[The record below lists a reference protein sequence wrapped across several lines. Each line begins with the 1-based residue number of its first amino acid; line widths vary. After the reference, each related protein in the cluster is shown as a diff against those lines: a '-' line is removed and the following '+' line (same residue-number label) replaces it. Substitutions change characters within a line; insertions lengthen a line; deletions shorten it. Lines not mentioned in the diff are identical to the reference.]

1 MASKLYIDEVIASNT
16 STGIAFSGNAVFNEI
31 VSSSANLENLDV
43 SSSAILENVNISNL
57 GVSGDVKIGA
67 GIPAEKLDIDGNIK
81 ISEYIDH
88 GDLNLGQVGNNT
100 RFHRYAQYYTNVNI
114 GWYTVAINPGNRAG
128 GLFEVYDGRSSRH
141 SHRSFYAGHM
151 YGSQSGIFVY
161 GNVAYSSGGAIR
173 YARIKEG
180 GTYDGALLQIYV
192 DDDSSA
198 VGIRVYDHMAGSGW
212 YLVNWVPDG
221 TDPGG
226 LGNFSALVN
235 AYGQVD
241 FNTAGFV
248 YRIN

>member
-1 MASKLYIDEVIASNT
+1 MASKLYIDEVVASNT
-16 STGIAFSGNAVFNEI
+16 STGISFSDDANFNQI
-31 VSSSANLENLDV
+31 VSNSAN
-43 SSSAILENVNISNL
+43 LENVNISNL
-57 GVSGDVKIGA
+57 GVSGNVKIGT

-81 ISEYIDH
+81 ITEYIDH
-88 GDLNLGQVGNNT
+88 EDLNLSQVGNNT
-100 RFHRYAQYYTNVNI
+100 RFHRYAQYYKTVNA

-128 GLFEVYDGRSSRH
+128 GLFEVYDARSGRH

-151 YGSQSGIFVY
+151 YGAQSGIYVY
-161 GNVAYSSGGAIR
+161 GNVSYNSGGAIR
-173 YARIKEG
+173 YGRILEG

-192 DDDSSA
+192 DEASTGA
-198 VGIRVYDHMAGSGW
+198 GIRVYDHMSGSGW

-241 FNTAGFV
+241 FNTLGFV
-248 YRIN
+248 YRVN

>member
-1 MASKLYIDEVIASNT
+1 MASKLYIDEVVASNT
-16 STGIAFSGNAVFNEI
+16 STGISFSGDANFNQI
-31 VSSSANLENLDV
+31 VSSSAN
-43 SSSAILENVNISNL
+43 LENVNISNL
-57 GVSGDVKIGA
+57 GVSGNVKIGT

-88 GDLNLGQVGNNT
+88 GDLNLSQVGNNT

-128 GLFEVYDGRSSRH
+128 GLFEVYDARSSRH

-151 YGSQSGIFVY
+151 YGNMSKLFVY
-161 GNVAYSSGGAIR
+161 GNVSYSSGGAIR
-173 YARIKEG
+173 YARILEG

-198 VGIRVYDHMAGSGW
+198 VGIRVYDHIAGSGW

-226 LGNFSALVN
+226 LGNFSTLTNQASL
-235 AYGQVD
+235 VD
-241 FNTAGFV
+241 FNTQGFI
-248 YRIN
+248 YS